1 VAFRWAALAITCLC
15 IGARLLRAADEYKGM
30 YDDYYPKASDTSS
43 MLGSNYLSS
52 HRGTADNYA
61 NGAYIA
67 AVVFGILILM
77 MGTWGRSIV

>member
-1 VAFRWAALAITCLC
+1 
-15 IGARLLRAADEYKGM
+15 
-30 YDDYYPKASDTSS
+30 

-77 MGTWGRSIV
+77 MGTWGRFIV